1 MASCVRE
8 NKSNNCLIQFL
19 IKYTQ
24 RQLSQQQQQQQRQ
37 RQRQQDLM
45 HFKDTSMEEIVAD
58 LGFQEMVKAA
68 ERRRVGE
75 VLEIHGGRRSWR
87 GEKEEGAG

>member
-1 MASCVRE
+1 
-8 NKSNNCLIQFL
+8 
-19 IKYTQ
+19 
-24 RQLSQQQQQQQRQ
+24 
-37 RQRQQDLM
+37 
-45 HFKDTSMEEIVAD
+45 MEEIVAD